1 MDGEKKFAEM
11 LGLPMASQ
19 RFLSSC
25 ASDTMVSCVSFPDDG
40 VRWIGALPGS
50 GPWAGSHTSS
60 AKGSRL
66 RCWSACSLPALVVLL

>member
-25 ASDTMVSCVSFPDDG
+25 ASDTMLSCVFPSLKMASDG
-40 VRWIGALPGS
+40 
-50 GPWAGSHTSS
+50 
-60 AKGSRL
+60 
-66 RCWSACSLPALVVLL
+66 